1 MTTTK
6 DARPPTAGERAA
18 ADVRDL
24 LRARNTLLWI
34 TSTEEL
40 RVERALTEAAAAAEY
55 EIATWDCHAG
65 IVLRGTDGREVPQQ
79 GTQDPNAALA
89 FVRDRRARRVYVL
102 RDLHKWTGDPVI
114 LRAVRNLVRDLQSE
128 PRATARALIVLS
140 PSSEIPPEWQGQIQI
155 VAWPLPDRAE
165 VAAIHDDTI
174 AALRSPTIAAQATA
188 GREAAI
194 DAALGLPTEEIAA
207 CYSLSLVR
215 QRRIDPGAV
224 AGEKRRVIAREGLLT
239 WYDPD
244 PRGLAAL
251 GGYENLKTWLLPR
264 RDAFGPEARA
274 YGLPPPK
281 GVLLVGVPGAGK
293 SLTAKAIATA
303 WQMPLLRLDAG
314 GLKSKFVGES
324 EQNFRRA
331 CALAETVSPCVLWID
346 ELEKALAGAT
356 GPAGD
361 GGVAADALGAL
372 LSWMQDRKG
381 SVFVVATAND
391 VRALPPELLRKGRFD
406 ELFFF
411 DLPSEEERIEILRA
425 SLGERAEGI
434 DLAAVAQATP
444 DFVGAEL
451 AALVPEAL
459 YSAFADGRRPIRTDD
474 LLTAARYVVPL
485 AKTASEKIE
494 NLRAWARS
502 NARPASGGLRDVAP
516 RGGRQ
521 LDL

>member
-1 MTTTK
+1 MTK
-6 DARPPTAGERAA
+6 ESRPPTAGERAA

-34 TSTEEL
+34 SSTEEL

-55 EIATWDCHAG
+55 EIATWDCSAG
-65 IVLRGTDGREVPQQ
+65 IVLRNPEGREVSQQ
-79 GTQDPNAALA
+79 GTQDPNAAIA
-89 FVRDRRARRVYVL
+89 FIRDRRARRVYVL
-102 RDLHKWTGDPVI
+102 RDMHKWIGDPVV
-114 LRAVRNLVRDLQSE
+114 LRAVRNLARDLQAE

-140 PSSEIPPEWQGQIQI
+140 PSTETPPEWQGQIQ
-155 VAWPLPDRAE
+155 VLTWPLPDRAE
-165 VAAIHDDTI
+165 VAAIYDDTI
-174 AALRSPTIAAQATA
+174 GAVRNSAIAAQAVAT
-188 GREAAI
+188 RDAAI

-207 CYSLSLVR
+207 AYSLSLVKSR
-215 QRRIDPGAV
+215 GIDPVAV
-224 AGEKRRVIAREGLLT
+224 SREKRRVITREGVVT

-244 PRGLAAL
+244 PRGLDAL
-251 GGYENLKTWLLPR
+251 GGYDDLKAWLLPR

-281 GVLLVGVPGAGK
+281 GMMLVGVPGAGK
-293 SLTAKAIATA
+293 SLTAKAIAAA
-303 WQMPLLRLDAG
+303 WQMPLLRLDMGA
-314 GLKSKFVGES
+314 LRSKYVGES
-324 EQNFRRA
+324 EANVRRA
-331 CALAETVSPCVLWID
+331 LAVAETVSPCILWLD
-346 ELEKALAGAT
+346 EIEKALAGAT

-361 GGVAADALGAL
+361 GGVAADALGAV
-372 LSWMQDRKG
+372 LSWMQDRQG

-411 DLPSEEERIEILRA
+411 DLPTESERVEILRA
-425 SLGERAEGI
+425 SLGERAAGI
-434 DLAAVAQATP
+434 DLVEVARATP

-459 YSAFADGRRPIRTDD
+459 YAAFADGRRPICTAD
-474 LLTAARYVVPL
+474 LLAAARFVVPL
-485 AKTASEKIE
+485 AKTASEKIDA
-494 NLRAWARS
+494 LRAWARG